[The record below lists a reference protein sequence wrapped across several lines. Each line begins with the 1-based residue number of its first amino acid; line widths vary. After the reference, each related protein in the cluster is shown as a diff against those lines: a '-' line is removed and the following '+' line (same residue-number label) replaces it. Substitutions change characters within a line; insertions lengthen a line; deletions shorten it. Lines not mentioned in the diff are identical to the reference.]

1 MGVGIEVA
9 VGDGVTLGPTL
20 GPALGVDVGL
30 GVVGPGVGL
39 WVGVAEGAG
48 CETTLLMLVRHVTV
62 APPPLP
68 DPLHWFTVT

>member
-20 GPALGVDVGL
+20 GLALGVDVGL
-30 GVVGPGVGL
+30 VVGVGVAP

-48 CETTLLMLVRHVTV
+48 CETTLVMLVRHVTV